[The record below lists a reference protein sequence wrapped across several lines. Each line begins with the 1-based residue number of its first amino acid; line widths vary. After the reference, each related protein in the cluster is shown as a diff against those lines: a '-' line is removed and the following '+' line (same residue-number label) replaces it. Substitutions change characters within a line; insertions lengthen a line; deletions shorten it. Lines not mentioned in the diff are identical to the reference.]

1 MKLILHLV
9 KFDWPG
15 GPAQLGLRLSEIA
28 ITAEQ
33 SGFDGIS
40 ISDHLWL
47 HPRIGGPDGNMLE
60 AYTTLAFLAAHTHRV
75 RLLTQVTAVPYR
87 YPGILAKTVTTLDV
101 LSGGRA
107 CLGIGTGDFEE
118 EARGLGIPFPP
129 QPERYEMLEETLQ
142 ICLRMWSGEHGDE
155 RPFVGKHYQLEHPR
169 NQPRSLSRPHPPI
182 LIGGDGEQKTLRLV
196 ARYADACG
204 LRPKP
209 EIPHKLDVLR
219 RYCAEEGRDYDA
231 IEKTCAFAFDI
242 GDDARDTTKLD
253 ALIGQLHWLASMGI
267 QTVVGFV
274 PNVGDI
280 TPVEIIGDRVIPA
293 IAGL

>member
-15 GPAQLGLRLSEIA
+15 GSEQLGPRLSEIA
-28 ITAEQ
+28 AIAEQ

-60 AYTTLAFLAAHTHRV
+60 AYTTLAFLAAHTRRV

-87 YPGILAKTVTTLDV
+87 YPGVLAKTVTTLDV

-107 CLGIGTGDFEE
+107 CLGIGTGDFEA

-129 QPERYEMLEETLQ
+129 QAERYEMLEETLQ

-155 RPFVGKHYQLEHPR
+155 RPFIGKHYHLESMR
-169 NQPRSLSRPHPPI
+169 NQPQSLSHPHPPI

-204 LRPKP
+204 LRPRP
-209 EIPHKLDVLR
+209 EIPHKLEVLR
-219 RYCAEEGRDYDA
+219 RYCAEEGRDYNA
-231 IEKTCAFAFDI
+231 IEKTCAFAFDV
-242 GDDARDTTKLD
+242 GDDASDTTKSD
-253 ALIGQLHWLASMGI
+253 TLIGQLQWLAGMGV

-280 TPVEIIGDRVIPA
+280 TPLEIIGARVIPA

>member
-15 GPAQLGLRLSEIA
+15 GSKELGTRLGEIA
-28 ITAEQ
+28 ETAERN
-33 SGFDGIS
+33 GFDGIS

-47 HPRIGGPDGNMLE
+47 HPIIGGPDGNMLE
-60 AYTTLAFLAAHTHRV
+60 AYTTLGYLAARTRRA

-87 YPGILAKTVTTLDV
+87 YPGLLARIVTTLDV

-118 EARGLGIPFPP
+118 EAHGLGIPYPSLS
-129 QPERYEMLEETLQ
+129 ERYEMLEETLQ

-155 RPFVGKHYQLEHPR
+155 RPYTGKHYQLEHPR
-169 NQPRSLSRPHPPI
+169 NQPQPPSRPHPPI
-182 LIGGDGEQKTLRLV
+182 MIGGDGERKTLRLV
-196 ARYADACG
+196 ARYADFCS

-219 RYCAEEGRDYDA
+219 RYCEEEGRDYDA
-231 IEKTCAFAFDI
+231 IEKGCAFAFDV
-242 GDDARDTTKLD
+242 GEDGAKADE
-253 ALIGQLHWLASMGI
+253 LIGRLRWLGGMGI
-267 QTVVGFV
+267 QTVFGFV
-274 PNVGDI
+274 PDVGAI
-280 TPVEIIGDRVIPA
+280 TPLEIIGSKVIPA
-293 IAGL
+293 VADL